1 MAQNINPERSQPSN
15 IGKQNDEPFLV
26 KDSHAVSK
34 R

>member
-1 MAQNINPERSQPSN
+1 MAQNINPEHPQSSN
-15 IGKQNDEPFLV
+15 LIKQNEETTFL